1 MQLVTIECREVAG
14 RPAVITAAGEILDLA
29 AAPTTLDQAQWI
41 PQSVVSILAAGE
53 EGRERVQRLLDSAA
67 DADPQ
72 RLREAGVLLPMGQTR
87 LMAPVR
93 RPGLVLILESDRA
106 AVGEPDPVAY
116 IKSPN
121 TVVGPATTVNVPWR
135 ATSGLSAR
143 PLLGVVLGRPLHLA
157 GAEEAASAIAAYTLL
172 LDLSRP
178 HPDGVV
184 DAAGWRGYLDSK
196 QFPGACPIGPA
207 LVTADEFTG
216 ESGLTIVLEV
226 NGVEVT
232 RVARDLDDLP
242 AAVAGLS
249 QRFGFRPGDVIGFDL
264 PLGADDQRS
273 YQDRDAVALEL
284 EGSMRL
290 ETTVRF

>member
-72 RLREAGVLLPMGQTR
+72 RLREAGVLLPMDQTR

-143 PLLGVVLGRPLHLA
+143 PLLGVVLGQPLHLA

-178 HPDGVV
+178 HPDGAVN
-184 DAAGWRGYLDSK
+184 AAGWRSYLDSK

-216 ESGLTIVLEV
+216 ESGLTIALEV

-273 YQDRDAVALEL
+273 FQDRDAVALEL